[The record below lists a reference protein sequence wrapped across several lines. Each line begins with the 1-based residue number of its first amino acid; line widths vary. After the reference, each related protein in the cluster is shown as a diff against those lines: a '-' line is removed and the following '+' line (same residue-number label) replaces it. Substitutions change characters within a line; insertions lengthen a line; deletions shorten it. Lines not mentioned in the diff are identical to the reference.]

1 MDKFKNKK
9 IIKLIFYFFLL
20 LLPLFIFF
28 VITIFTYKNQYFFTI
43 SFISFLGTSALLLLF
58 AFIIY
63 KNFISQI
70 NHFLQ
75 VIMNITKGEG
85 NLTQRIKIEGD
96 DEFSYLGMWL
106 NNLIEKIHD
115 IVFKMKLSSLT
126 VEEQNK
132 NLTVNSNSSKEHAE
146 ILSNSISKIKEALN
160 NLNNLSNQININLS
174 TETKT
179 FKDSY
184 TKIELITESIKKI
197 AENAIKASEYSENVI
212 NEVQNGVKKMQ
223 ENVQSMEKIKNET
236 SSSAKAIEDL
246 GVRAK
251 EIGTII
257 KTIQEIAEQTN
268 LLALNAAIEAARAG
282 EHGRGFAVVADEVRK
297 LAEKSRTQSESIAT
311 IIEGI
316 QQATQKAIKHMEVT
330 ENSVLKGVELNK
342 EVNNEFSQIVNAV
355 KLATDLMK
363 DICASTEKQS
373 NESEEILRMI
383 KEIQKHIRE
392 INKASEKQTEESNEI
407 TKAIEELST
416 IVNKTLEESAIIS
429 EISKILNKEAE
440 TLLKI
445 VNQFRIEVKKDKL
458 GITEVE
464 V

>member
-1 MDKFKNKK
+1 
-9 IIKLIFYFFLL
+9 
-20 LLPLFIFF
+20 
-28 VITIFTYKNQYFFTI
+28 
-43 SFISFLGTSALLLLF
+43 
-58 AFIIY
+58 
-63 KNFISQI
+63 
-70 NHFLQ
+70 
-75 VIMNITKGEG
+75 
-85 NLTQRIKIEGD
+85 
-96 DEFSYLGMWL
+96 
-106 NNLIEKIHD
+106 
-115 IVFKMKLSSLT
+115 
-126 VEEQNK
+126 
-132 NLTVNSNSSKEHAE
+132 
-146 ILSNSISKIKEALN
+146 
-160 NLNNLSNQININLS
+160 
-174 TETKT
+174 
-179 FKDSY
+179 
-184 TKIELITESIKKI
+184 
-197 AENAIKASEYSENVI
+197 
-212 NEVQNGVKKMQ
+212 MQ
-223 ENVQSMEKIKNET
+223 ENVQSMKKIKNET